1 MHKKKVTL
9 RVAEQIQPAT
19 ARVAELADALD
30 LGSSAERRA
39 GSTPASRTQL
49 LSKSPMGRI
58 IRSSSL
64 NAPRLLLL
72 RLFYQPA
79 YRQHLALCS

>member
-39 GSTPASRTQL
+39 GSTPASRTHRP
-49 LSKSPMGRI
+49 SKCPTGENHPVI
-58 IRSSSL
+58 IRERPRASSASAIL
-64 NAPRLLLL
+64 
-72 RLFYQPA
+72 PA
-79 YRQHLALCS
+79 RIQATLSAV